1 MSRWALAFKILVIL
15 GILTEWST
23 KAMANGKIT
32 ATEASDLGIK
42 VATALGLPTSVDVP
56 TEISGAGEEE
66 GKPYTSHK

>member
-1 MSRWALAFKILVIL
+1 MSKWAIAFKILVVL

-42 VATALGLPTSVDVP
+42 VAQALGLPTSIEVP
-56 TEISGAGEEE
+56 TDIAEEKE
-66 GKPYTSHK
+66 E

>member
-1 MSRWALAFKILVIL
+1 MSKWALVFKILVIL

-42 VATALGLPTSVDVP
+42 VAKALGLPTSIEIPETANP
-56 TEISGAGEEE
+56 TEDETDFHNSQ
-66 GKPYTSHK
+66 